1 MTRTEF
7 TFNISELIQAMFRL
21 GEQPI
26 LDFCKRSKEE
36 QKRLYDAKLSKCDGE
51 KIISRHQLG
60 LAADIYFVKD
70 GKLVDPIKGWEFWHD
85 EWLRMGGRPIIQWD
99 KGHFEV

>member
-7 TFNISELIQAMFRL
+7 TFNISTLLLAMFKA

-26 LDFCKRSKEE
+26 IDFCKRSKEE
-36 QKRLYDAKLSKCDGE
+36 QKRLFDAKLSQCDGE
-51 KIISRHQLG
+51 KIISKHQKG
-60 LAADIYFVKD
+60 LAMDIYFVD
-70 GKLVDPIKGWEFWHD
+70 GGKLVDPKKGWEFWHD
-85 EWLRMGGRPIIQWD
+85 EWMRIGGKPIIQWD

>member
-7 TFNISELIQAMFRL
+7 TFNISTLLLEMFRA

-26 LDFCKRSKEE
+26 LDFAKRSAEE
-36 QKRLYDAKLSKCDGE
+36 QKRLYDAGLSQCDGV
-51 KIISRHQLG
+51 KNISKHQRG
-60 LAADIYFVKD
+60 LAVDVYFVAD
-70 GKLVDPIKGWEFWHD
+70 GKLVDPKKGWEFWHD
-85 EWLRMGGRPIIQWD
+85 EWLRMGGKPIIQWD